1 MRFAS
6 GRLMHALVDWEVEV
20 AQHAK
25 IADPV
30 FEILHDGVKGSLVAG
45 YEGGELGPVEVDL
58 VIQRVVLLQQVAGND
73 QTRESRGNA
82 TARSRAW

>member
-58 VIQRVVLLQQVAGND
+58 VIQRVVLGEPERLVL
-73 QTRESRGNA
+73 ESRGNA